1 MIVKYHLLIICA
13 ILLGAT
19 SPVLASS
26 LDECLMKKLK
36 QADPDTPVWTLREE
50 CRKEAAKEA
59 TTSPAELPAA
69 ARRIKLE
76 RQAQS
81 REFTITPHRPN
92 YILPVTYNN
101 TPNNKPFEAIG
112 EEGVVD
118 EVEALLQVSIKVP
131 IAQNVSD
138 NNADVFFAYTN
149 RAWWQAYNDDFSKP
163 FRETN
168 YEIEV
173 FYRHY
178 GGSTFL
184 GLDMAGWD
192 FGYNHQSNG
201 RSQLLSRSWDRIYG
215 QVAFNVG
222 DNSLLSLRGWYRIPE
237 DDEDDEM
244 PDEQRYLGYGDARFI
259 YAADKS
265 TYSIMWRP
273 GTEKHS
279 VEMTWSYPINDQFR
293 FYTYFFNGYGESL
306 LDNDEKSERIGI
318 GIALNDYLHG
328 LVK

>member
-1 MIVKYHLLIICA
+1 MKRKHNILIMSAFLSGVHSC
-13 ILLGAT
+13 LW
-19 SPVLASS
+19 ASS
-26 LDECLMKKLK
+26 FEECLIKKLK
-36 QADPDTPVWTLREE
+36 QVDPDTSISTIRAA
-50 CRKEAAKEA
+50 CTMEAAKDA
-59 TTSPAELPAA
+59 ITSQAELPAS

-76 RQAQS
+76 REAQS

-92 YILPVTYNN
+92 YILPITYND
-101 TPNNKPFEAIG
+101 TPNNKPFQAIG

-131 IAQNVSD
+131 IVQNVSG

-173 FYRHY
+173 FYRYY
-178 GGSTFL
+178 GGPTFL

-192 FGYNHQSNG
+192 VGYNHQSNG

-215 QVAFNVG
+215 QVAFNVT
-222 DNSLLSLRGWYRIPE
+222 DNSLLTLRGWYRIPE

-293 FYTYFFNGYGESL
+293 FYTYFYNGYGESL
-306 LDNDEKSERIGI
+306 LDYDEKSERIGI

-328 LVK
+328 AFK